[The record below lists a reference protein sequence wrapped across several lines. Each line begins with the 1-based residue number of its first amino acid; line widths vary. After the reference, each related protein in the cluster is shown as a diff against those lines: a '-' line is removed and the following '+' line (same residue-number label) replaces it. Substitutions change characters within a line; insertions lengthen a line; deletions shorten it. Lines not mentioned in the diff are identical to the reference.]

1 MTHPDWT
8 VVPSGVSFKD
18 GDDWE
23 AVREEFPGG
32 GNVLCLDESVVTQT
46 YAFLKLIKS
55 DIYD

>member
-1 MTHPDWT
+1 M
-8 VVPSGVSFKD
+8 VPSGVSFKD

-46 YAFLKLIKS
+46 YAFLKLIKL